1 MTTRFPSVAHR
12 APFPHLNNFVK
23 LPSCPFPPSTSLFP
37 YLLSAISYLLILTS
51 SLLAQ
56 DSASKSRVAYL
67 ENPNLLN
74 NYDPKPEAVK
84 NAVAS
89 LLTTLTGKDKPAEVW
104 KELGITP
111 DDTVAV
117 KIAALGDARTS
128 TSKEVVDAVT
138 ASLIDAG
145 VKPDQI
151 IVWDKTEREL
161 SRSGFPVSTD
171 RGKIQTRAVIA
182 GPTSDVPGLGW
193 DPDTAPY
200 FNPTMGELIYGD
212 LKFQAAL
219 MDGLPTS
226 RPGGSADR
234 TPYWS
239 YYTKLVTRKDV
250 KVVNL
255 GTMTS
260 DTSLGIYGCC
270 ASLALGSVDNTRR
283 LMKPNADQDTTI
295 GEILISDPLKPKT
308 VLHISD
314 GLVIKYAGNRT
325 FDANFATTPGI
336 LLASKD
342 PVALDAMAIDR
353 FEKLR
358 LNPGPGVPPI
368 PKIGNVPHLA
378 GAVLVGAGHAD
389 PDKIEIVNVK

>member
-1 MTTRFPSVAHR
+1 M
-12 APFPHLNNFVK
+12 
-23 LPSCPFPPSTSLFP
+23 
-37 YLLSAISYLLILTS
+37 
-51 SLLAQ
+51 
-56 DSASKSRVAYL
+56 

-104 KELGITP
+104 KELGIAP

-145 VKPDQI
+145 MKPDQI

-378 GAVLVGAGHAD
+378 GAVLVGAGNAD

>member
-1 MTTRFPSVAHR
+1 MNLPVFHLAPAPSHSA
-12 APFPHLNNFVK
+12 
-23 LPSCPFPPSTSLFP
+23 
-37 YLLSAISYLLILTS
+37 YLLSAISSLLILTS
-51 SLLAQ
+51 GLFAQ
-56 DSASKSRVAYL
+56 DSGSKSRVAYL

-74 NYDPKPEAVK
+74 NYDPKPGAVK
-84 NAVAS
+84 DAVAK
-89 LLTTLTGKDKPAEVW
+89 LLTTLTGEAKPADAW
-104 KELGITP
+104 KDLGISP

-128 TSKEVVDAVT
+128 TSQEVVNAVT
-138 ASLIDAG
+138 DSLTDAG
-145 VKPDQI
+145 VKPENI
-151 IVWDKTEREL
+151 IIWDRTERDMT
-161 SRSGFPVSTD
+161 RSGFAVSNA
-171 RGKIQTRAVIA
+171 RGKIQTRAVIP
-182 GPTSDVPGLGW
+182 GVNSDVPGLGW
-193 DPDTAPY
+193 DPETPPY

-212 LKFQAAL
+212 LKFQPSLLDGMPAAA
-219 MDGLPTS
+219 PS
-226 RPGGSADR
+226 AGSADR

-260 DTSLGIYGCC
+260 DSNLGIYGCC
-270 ASLALGSVDNTRR
+270 ASLALGSVDNNRR
-283 LMKPNADQDTTI
+283 LLKPNADQDTSI

-314 GLVIKYAGNRT
+314 GLVIKFAGNRA
-325 FDANFATTPGI
+325 FDANYASTPGI

-342 PVALDAMAIDR
+342 PVALDAMAVDR

-368 PKIGNVPHLA
+368 PRIGNVPHLA
-378 GAVLVGAGHAD
+378 GAVLVGAGNAD
-389 PDKIEIVNVK
+389 PQKIEIVNVK

>member
-1 MTTRFPSVAHR
+1 
-12 APFPHLNNFVK
+12 VK
-23 LPSCPFPPSTSLFP
+23 LAVCPLPPFTLHLLACFLF
-37 YLLSAISYLLILTS
+37 SAAPLF
-51 SLLAQ
+51 AQ
-56 DSASKSRVAYL
+56 DSSSKSRVAYL

-74 NYDPKPEAVK
+74 NYDPKPDAVK
-84 NAVAS
+84 DAVAR
-89 LLTTLTGKDKPAEVW
+89 LLTTLTGKDKPADAW
-104 KELGITP
+104 KDLGISD

-128 TSKEVVDAVT
+128 TSQEVVNAVT
-138 ASLIDAG
+138 DSLIDAG
-145 VKPDQI
+145 VKPENI
-151 IVWDKTEREL
+151 IVWDRVEREMT
-161 SRSGFPVSTD
+161 RSGFPVGTP
-171 RGKIQTRAVIA
+171 RGKVQTRAVIA
-182 GPTSDVPGLGW
+182 AATSDTPGLGW
-193 DPDTAPY
+193 DAETSPY

-212 LKFQAAL
+212 LKFQPSL
-219 MDGLPTS
+219 LDGMPASTPS
-226 RPGGSADR
+226 GGSADR

-260 DTSLGIYGCC
+260 DSNLGIYGCC
-270 ASLALGSVDNTRR
+270 ASLALGSVDNNRR
-283 LMKPNADQDTTI
+283 LQKPNSDQDTSI

-314 GLVIKYAGNRT
+314 GLVIKFAGNRS
-325 FDANFATTPGI
+325 FDANFAATPGI

-342 PVALDAMAIDR
+342 PVALDSMAVDR
-353 FEKLR
+353 FEQLR

-378 GAVLVGAGHAD
+378 GAALVGAGNAD
-389 PDKIEIVNVK
+389 PKKIEIVNVK